1 MKNWV
6 SKMIK
11 QHANAVIEVNNVA
24 KFVENAKNSDKVGK
38 VAFANFTL
46 LLRDLKNTAKT
57 YETILNNEGI
67 HFTPDGSYYEKV
79 AEINEKKNPD
89 NND

>member
-1 MKNWV
+1 MKKWV
-6 SKMIK
+6 SEMIK
-11 QHANAVIEVNNVA
+11 QHAHTTIEVNNVA
-24 KFVENAKNSDKVGK
+24 KFIENAENSDKVSK
-38 VAFANFTL
+38 VTFANLAL

-57 YETILNNEGI
+57 YKTILNNEGVC
-67 HFTPDGSYYEKV
+67 FTLDGSYYEKV

>member
-38 VAFANFTL
+38 VAFANFAL

>member
-11 QHANAVIEVNNVA
+11 QHANAVIKVNNVA

-38 VAFANFTL
+38 VAFANFAL

>member
-11 QHANAVIEVNNVA
+11 QHANAIIEVNNVA
-24 KFVENAKNSDKVGK
+24 KFVENAKNSDKIGK

>member
-11 QHANAVIEVNNVA
+11 QHANTVIEVNNVA

-38 VAFANFTL
+38 VAFANFAL

-89 NND
+89 NNN

>member
-1 MKNWV
+1 MKKWV
-6 SKMIK
+6 LEMIK
-11 QHANAVIEVNNVA
+11 QHAHTAIEVNNVS
-24 KFVENAKNSDKVGK
+24 KFIENAKNSDKVNK
-38 VAFANFTL
+38 VTFANLVL

-57 YETILNNEGI
+57 YETILNNEGVQ
-67 HFTPDGSYYEKV
+67 FSPDGSYYEKV

>member
-57 YETILNNEGI
+57 YETILNKEGI
-67 HFTPDGSYYEKV
+67 HFAPDGSYYEKV
-79 AEINEKKNPD
+79 AEINEKKNPY